1 MTLVPFRSASEAKAA
16 LEPVRTHLAGGGLL
30 GYPTET
36 VYGLGS
42 RAVADDVRALAELK
56 SRPPRKPFLLL
67 IGRQTM
73 ADEAGLIF
81 NEPAR
86 ALAEAFWPGALT
98 LILPGGTGLPDSLRG
113 PEGGVAVRWTSH
125 NRLAWLIRELGE
137 PITSTSA
144 NRPGGPTAPGP
155 EGLVATFADA
165 VARGRLLVLDGGV
178 LGNVPPS
185 TLIDCTSPVP
195 RLVREGALPRG
206 ELQARV
212 GRFAP

>member
-1 MTLVPFRSASEAKAA
+1 MTVIPFNSAVEARAA
-16 LEPVRTHLAGGGLL
+16 VEPVRTHLAGGGLIA
-30 GYPTET
+30 YPTET

-42 RAVADDVRALAELK
+42 RAVAADVKALALLK
-56 SRPPRKPFLLL
+56 GRPPRKPFLLL

-73 ADEAGLIF
+73 ADEAGLVF
-81 NEPAR
+81 NDAAR
-86 ALAEAFWPGALT
+86 ALAEAFWPGPLT
-98 LILPGGTGLPDSLRG
+98 LILPGGNGLPDTLRG

-125 NRLAWLIRELGE
+125 PRLAWLIRELGE

-155 EGLVATFADA
+155 DAILSTFEEA
-165 VARGRLLVLDGGV
+165 VARGQLLVIDGGV

-185 TLIDCTSPVP
+185 TLIDCTGPVP
-195 RLVREGALPRG
+195 RLVREGALPRA

-212 GRFAP
+212 GSLAP